1 MLIEQ
6 SRYAIHDLSRLQ
18 ASREGEY
25 YRLNMPLE
33 LGIDVGCKLFGK
45 GPQRQK
51 QCLILG
57 EQRFRYRAAV
67 SDLSGSDIAAHNG
80 SPETLATELR
90 NWLNTQAR
98 L

>member
-33 LGIDVGCKLFGK
+33 LGIGVGCKLFGK

-51 QCLILG
+51 Q
-57 EQRFRYRAAV
+57 
-67 SDLSGSDIAAHNG
+67 
-80 SPETLATELR
+80 
-90 NWLNTQAR
+90 
-98 L
+98 